1 MCEVIFVG
9 RVLAMCGVIFLG
21 DVWDDFCWSIMCAK
35 GATLSA
41 NGAAMSANDANMFAK
56 EGSSS

>member
-9 RVLAMCGVIFLG
+9 HVLAMCGVIFLG

-41 NGAAMSANDANMFAK
+41 NDANMFAK